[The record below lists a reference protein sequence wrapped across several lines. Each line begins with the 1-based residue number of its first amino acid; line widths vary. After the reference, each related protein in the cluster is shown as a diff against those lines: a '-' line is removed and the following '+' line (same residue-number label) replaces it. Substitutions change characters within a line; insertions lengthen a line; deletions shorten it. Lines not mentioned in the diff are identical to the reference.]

1 MHLSGGPGPR
11 QERANY
17 KTPRRRQIGE
27 RRADLVVA
35 AVELLVAAVA
45 EADLDEVE
53 GLDGMLGLGALM
65 GLSGLVCVC
74 LFFHVGS

>member
-45 EADLDEVE
+45 EADLVE

>member
-1 MHLSGGPGPR
+1 M
-11 QERANY
+11 
-17 KTPRRRQIGE
+17 
-27 RRADLVVA
+27 A